1 MSTLT
6 TTLKALR
13 AASACTSGYIKLRKG
28 LGPKYGSET
37 PIPLTRILDINGL
50 GDTLWALDKVVAGGD
65 KILLLWACDCADR
78 VLPIYEMH
86 YPNDLRV
93 RQCIITTRAF
103 ANGTATLEDLAA
115 AGDAAWDAARAT
127 AGDAAG
133 DAAWAAA
140 RAAARAARAAARAA
154 RAAARAARDAAWA
167 AAGDAA
173 RAAWAAGAAA
183 GADVWAAWDAA
194 EEQWQ
199 IGRLREYLEATG
211 DTK

>member
-13 AASACTSGYIKLRKG
+13 AASTCTSCYLKLRNG
-28 LGPKYGSET
+28 LGPKYGSKT

-103 ANGTATLEDLAA
+103 ANGTATLEDL
-115 AGDAAWDAARAT
+115 D
-127 AGDAAG
+127 
-133 DAAWAAA
+133 AA
-140 RAAARAARAAARAA
+140 RAAARAAAWAA
-154 RAAARAARDAAWA
+154 RAAAWDARAAAWA
-167 AAGDAA
+167 AAGDAEQNYQ
-173 RAAWAAGAAA
+173 
-183 GADVWAAWDAA
+183 ADLV
-194 EEQWQ
+194 
-199 IGRLREYLEATG
+199 IKYFGINKG
-211 DTK
+211 DKRMAS

>member
-13 AASACTSGYIKLRKG
+13 AASACTGGYLKLRKG

-115 AGDAAWDAARAT
+115 ARAAARDAAWAARA
-127 AGDAAG
+127 AAG
-133 DAAWAAA
+133 AAAWYAGAAA
-140 RAAARAARAAARAA
+140 RAAARAA
-154 RAAARAARDAAWA
+154 
-167 AAGDAA
+167 
-173 RAAWAAGAAA
+173 
-183 GADVWAAWDAA
+183 AA

-211 DTK
+211 ETI

>member
-1 MSTLT
+1 MADWPPARISGGYRRNEMSTLT

-13 AASACTSGYIKLRKG
+13 AASACTGGYLKLRKG

-50 GDTLWALDKVVAGGD
+50 DDTLWALDKVVAGGD
-65 KILLLWACDCADR
+65 KVVLLWACDCADR
-78 VLPIYEMH
+78 VLPIYAMH

-133 DAAWAAA
+133 DAAWAAS
-140 RAAARAARAAARAA
+140 RVAAGV
-154 RAAARAARDAAWA
+154 
-167 AAGDAA
+167 AAGDAE
-173 RAAWAAGAAA
+173 R
-183 GADVWAAWDAA
+183 VAA

-211 DTK
+211 ETK